1 MPMEPIFAILI
12 GFLTAAGFYL
22 MLRRSFMRLL
32 LGFLLLGQ
40 AANLLILTAGGLG
53 PGTSPII
60 RPDATTLP
68 PGHADPLPQ
77 ALILTAIVIGFATVA
92 FAVVLLKR
100 ANQAT
105 GTDDFDALDTT
116 DS

>member
-1 MPMEPIFAILI
+1 MEPIFAILI

-22 MLRRSFMRLL
+22 MLRRTFMRLL

-60 RPDATTLP
+60 RSDATTLP
-68 PGHADPLPQ
+68 PGHPDPLPQ

>member
-1 MPMEPIFAILI
+1 MEPLFAILI

-22 MLRRSFMRLL
+22 MLRRTFMRLL

-60 RPDATTLP
+60 HPDATTLP
-68 PGHADPLPQ
+68 PGHPDPLPQ

>member
-1 MPMEPIFAILI
+1 MEFLIAIVI
-12 GFLTAAGFYL
+12 GLLTTAGVYL

-32 LGFLLLGQ
+32 LGFVLLGQ
-40 AANLLILTAGGLG
+40 AANLVILTAGGLG

-60 RPDATTLP
+60 HPHATTLP
-68 PGHADPLPQ
+68 PGHPDALPQ

-92 FAVVLLKR
+92 FAMVLLKK
-100 ANQAT
+100 ASEAT

-116 DS
+116 ES